1 MVKVDR
7 IHDTH
12 TQTHTHTHAC
22 ASTEKRRHGRNERMI
37 TKLKQ
42 NHTSKKEKKRKA
54 AAPSKG
60 GKISQRGKTKG
71 EKSEQT
77 VSNSR

>member
-1 MVKVDR
+1 
-7 IHDTH
+7 
-12 TQTHTHTHAC
+12 
-22 ASTEKRRHGRNERMI
+22 MI